1 MKIITS
7 LLIILMIFL
16 FFAVPGS
23 VGEKLE
29 KELLYGFR
37 ILSGFILITGAVKI
51 LIIQIKR
58 RKIKGYQSLTGNMI
72 LILSPLLILALFV
85 INFQGFKFSEYF
97 INSIAIPLWST
108 FAALGGL
115 SLSVAVMR
123 ALKLR
128 KWESIYLALISLI
141 YLLILSL
148 PSSIVSISVLGH
160 PTLSFLTTVR
170 IFFRY
175 VFIGAV
181 RGLLLGFF
189 LMVFVQKLR
198 ILLGLERRKDEF
210 IT

>member
-23 VGEKLE
+23 IGEKLE

-58 RKIKGYQSLTGNMI
+58 RKIKGYQSLTGNLI
-72 LILSPLLILALFV
+72 LILSPLLILALF
-85 INFQGFKFSEYF
+85 INNFSEFF

-148 PSSIVSISVLGH
+148 PGSVVSISVLGH

-189 LMVFVQKLR
+189 LMIFVQKIR
-198 ILLGLERRKDEF
+198 IMIGFERRKDEF

>member
-7 LLIILMIFL
+7 LLILLMIVV

-23 VGEKLE
+23 IGERIE
-29 KELLYGFR
+29 KELLFGFR
-37 ILSGFILITGAVKI
+37 ILAGFILISGVI
-51 LIIQIKR
+51 RIIIIQFKR
-58 RKIKGYQSLTGNMI
+58 RKVKGYQSLAGNLI
-72 LILSPLLILALFV
+72 LIVSPVLILVLF
-85 INFQGFKFSEYF
+85 ISGFSDFLVS
-97 INSIAIPLWST
+97 SVAIPLWTT

-123 ALKLR
+123 ALKLK
-128 KWESIYLALISLI
+128 KWESIILAMTSLL

-148 PSSIVSISVLGH
+148 PGSIVSISVPGS
-160 PTLSFLTTVR
+160 PNFSFLIASR

-189 LMVFVQKLR
+189 LMVFIQKMR
-198 ILLGLERRKDEF
+198 IFLGLERRKDEF